1 MGAASGITQALEG
14 AKHTLKEANAK
25 FPSPKPSGQHAN
37 ASYKMARKPNFT
49 APAAPAPAAKSS
61 GEDAAEG
68 IKNNQD
74 NVKAYQDA
82 EKQYPQ

>member
-1 MGAASGITQALEG
+1 
-14 AKHTLKEANAK
+14 
-25 FPSPKPSGQHAN
+25 
-37 ASYKMARKPNFT
+37 MARKPNFT

>member
-1 MGAASGITQALEG
+1 MGAASGITAALEG
-14 AKHTLKEANAK
+14 AKSTLKEANSK

-37 ASYKMARKPNFT
+37 ASYKMARKAT
-49 APAAPAPAAKSS
+49 PASAPAPAAKSS